1 MTSQYFAHCLEL
13 LERFVAFD
21 TTSRNSNLEAIAWI
35 ETYLGELGIGSRR
48 IGNADGTKANLVA
61 TIGPDAPG
69 GIILSGH
76 SDVVPVDGQQWSSDP
91 WTLTEREERLYGRGT
106 SDMKGFLSLALGHAA
121 LFQRGSRPVYLAVSY
136 DEEVGCQGAPAMI
149 DTLRQ
154 DLAEP
159 AAAIIGEPSMMEVI
173 NGHKGI
179 AVYEVEVRGVAA
191 HSSLP
196 ELGVSANMT
205 AIKLLSALGELAE
218 ALARTGDADGIRDNG
233 FSPPYPT
240 LTVGIIQG
248 GTAANILAERA
259 NFTFDLRV
267 PPGISAAEILQPFIE
282 LCDRL
287 DALLKARHVQAGVKL
302 TRIADAPA
310 LSTTGNEDAAA
321 LVRRLVR
328 TNAPPSKVSYAAEAG
343 LFSEA
348 GFSTVICGPG
358 SIEQAHQ
365 PDEFIARSQLEAGAQ
380 FMQALADEL
389 R

>member
-1 MTSQYFAHCLEL
+1 MTPEYFPRSLEL

-35 ETYLGELGIGSRR
+35 ETYLESLGIKASR
-48 IGNADGTKANLVA
+48 IENADGTKANLVA

-91 WTLTEREERLYGRGT
+91 WTLTEREGRLYGRGT
-106 SDMKGFLSLALGHAA
+106 SDMKGFLSLALGHAG
-121 LFQRGSRPVYLAVSY
+121 LFQRGSRPVHLAISY

-149 DTLRQ
+149 EVLRKN
-154 DLAEP
+154 LASP

-173 NGHKGI
+173 DGHKGI

-196 ELGVSANMT
+196 ELGVSANMA

-218 ALARTGDADGIRDNG
+218 ALARTGEAEDVRDNG
-233 FSPPYPT
+233 FSPPHPT
-240 LTVGIIQG
+240 LTVGIIEG
-248 GTAANILAERA
+248 GTATNILAERA
-259 NFTFDLRV
+259 TFIFDLRV
-267 PPGISAAEILQPFIE
+267 PPDSPAAEILRPFVD
-282 LCDRL
+282 LRDSL
-287 DALLKARHVQAGVKL
+287 DADLKARHPQAGV
-302 TRIADAPA
+302 TITCIADAPA
-310 LSTTGNEDAAA
+310 LSPAGNEDAAA

-343 LFSEA
+343 QFSEA
-348 GFSTVICGPG
+348 GFPTVICGPG

-365 PDEFIARSQLEAGAQ
+365 PDEFIARSQLKAGAL
-380 FMQALADEL
+380 FMHALADEL

>member
-1 MTSQYFAHCLEL
+1 MTSEYFARSLEL

-35 ETYLGELGIGSRR
+35 ETYLESLGIEARR
-48 IGNADGTKANLVA
+48 IENTDGTKANLVA

-76 SDVVPVDGQQWSSDP
+76 SDVVPVDGQRWLSDP
-91 WTLTEREERLYGRGT
+91 WMLTEREGRLYGRGT
-106 SDMKGFLSLALGHAA
+106 SDMKGFLSLVLGHAA
-121 LFQRGSRPVYLAVSY
+121 LFQRGSRPVHLAISY

-149 DTLRQ
+149 ELLRK
-154 DLAEP
+154 DLANP

-173 NGHKGI
+173 DGHKGI

-196 ELGVSANMT
+196 ELGVSANMA
-205 AIKLLSALGELAE
+205 AIKLLSALDELAE
-218 ALARTGDADGIRDNG
+218 ALARTGEAEDVSDNG

-240 LTVGIIQG
+240 LTVGIIEG

-259 NFTFDLRV
+259 TFTFDLRV
-267 PPGISAAEILQPFIE
+267 PPGSPAAEILRPFVA

-287 DALLKARHVQAGVKL
+287 DADLKARHPQAGVTM

-310 LSTTGNEDAAA
+310 LSPAGNEDAAA

-343 LFSEA
+343 QFSEA

-365 PDEFIARSQLEAGAQ
+365 PDEFIARSQLEAGAL